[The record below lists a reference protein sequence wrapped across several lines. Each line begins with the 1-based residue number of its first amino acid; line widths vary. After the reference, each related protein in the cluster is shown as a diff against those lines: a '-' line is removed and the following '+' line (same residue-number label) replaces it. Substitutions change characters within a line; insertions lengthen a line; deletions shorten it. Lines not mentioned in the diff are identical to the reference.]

1 MKLMSPMKKDG
12 WCSRALHAFTLI
24 ELLVVIAIIAV
35 LAALLLPALA
45 RAKAK
50 AVQTQ
55 CLSNLKQLNLAMVLY
70 CGDNQDKTPRKDSVV
85 TTGAEGRRE
94 DIWWWYKELVVPYF
108 GIKRQGFIDPPLQQG
123 SNDMVFHCP
132 KDRNSTAAGVTVT
145 VLRYFARRDA
155 FRAYWGPRF
164 SYSRSTSSGVTSDS
178 TSSAYGV
185 GPSFGL
191 QYELTRRIGIY
202 GEVGAV
208 YTYQHATITYSIP
221 GPLPQSPVTSHAISS
236 RGGLGL
242 NLYF

>member
-1 MKLMSPMKKDG
+1 MTG
-12 WCSRALHAFTLI
+12 CR
-24 ELLVVIAIIAV
+24 
-35 LAALLLPALA
+35 LARLLLACGILLICATAGAQEPRQDRRFGLTVGYPSSSTSAAGGGLIGLVWQTSDRTAFRPEVSFGA
-45 RAKAK
+45 RFAGE
-50 AVQTQ
+50 
-55 CLSNLKQLNLAMVLY
+55 N
-70 CGDNQDKTPRKDSVV
+70 
-85 TTGAEGRRE
+85 TTG
-94 DIWWWYKELVVPYF
+94 
-108 GIKRQGFIDPPLQQG
+108 
-123 SNDMVFHCP
+123 
-132 KDRNSTAAGVTVT
+132 NSTAAGVTVT